1 MPKNGEG
8 FSRARAAAPNSG
20 QVGSALDIFPAED
33 ALFEGRFPETIDSE
47 SVDDRS
53 PASNGPPG
61 EIEDSDA
68 RKRAK
73 PSRPVG
79 WLIVAL
85 IVSAIPMAIAITLLA
100 VAMPFGFFWLV
111 YTGLIQPVIRTEAAV
126 IVLNP
131 VPRLMVFAAWLFM
144 MGAGAV
150 ALIRGWD
157 AVRGRVGFAG
167 TDSVVWALAA
177 SVSSALI
184 ALGLSSWVVNWLLRF
199 VR

>member
-1 MPKNGEG
+1 MPKDSG
-8 FSRARAAAPNSG
+8 FFRARVSAHHTG
-20 QVGSALDIFPAED
+20 QVDSALDIFPAED
-33 ALFEGRFPETIDSE
+33 ALCEPQLLETVASQ

-53 PASNGPPG
+53 PTSDDPT
-61 EIEDSDA
+61 EIDVSHA
-68 RKRAK
+68 RREAK
-73 PSRPVG
+73 PRWFVG

-85 IVSAIPMAIAITLLA
+85 IVIAIPLALAITLLA
-100 VAMPFGFFWLV
+100 VAMPFGFVWFV
-111 YTGLIQPVIRTEAAV
+111 YTGLIQPALDTEAAV

-150 ALIRGWD
+150 ALTRVSD
-157 AVRGRVGFAG
+157 TVRGRVGFAA
-167 TDSVVWALAA
+167 TDSVVWALAT

-184 ALGLSSWVVNWLLRF
+184 AFGLSSWVVNWLLHF